1 MLIPRLRANS
11 FGNLWSSNNLL
22 LDAPGIVSVLGPE
35 TQLEH
40 FVGKENVFADD
51 REKEE
56 GREGNSVRELRIVG
70 KIYSLPHSCAQ
81 WTPLPRDN

>member
-1 MLIPRLRANS
+1 MLIPRLRANF

-22 LDAPGIVSVLGPE
+22 LRSSQFWEPE

>member
-11 FGNLWSSNNLL
+11 FGNLWSSHNLL
-22 LDAPGIVSVLGPE
+22 QFWEPE